1 MEVTVKMTYEEAC
14 YLARLVGRELRSSI
28 KTNRKDPDYI
38 NARDNL
44 IDRLLFAKEQQTISP
59 SV

>member
-14 YLARLVGRELRSSI
+14 YLSRLVGMEVQKLGM
-28 KTNRKDPDYI
+28 NADQDYI
-38 NARDNL
+38 DARDNL
-44 IDRLLFAKEQQTISP
+44 IDRLLDTAEQQTISP